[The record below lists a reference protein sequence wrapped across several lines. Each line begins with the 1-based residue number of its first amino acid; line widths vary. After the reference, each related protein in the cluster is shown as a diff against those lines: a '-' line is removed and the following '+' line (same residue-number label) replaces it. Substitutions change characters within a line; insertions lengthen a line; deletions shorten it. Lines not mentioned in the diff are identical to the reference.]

1 MALSMTALG
10 YGEMPLC
17 SPTHPQRPLLAR
29 LDGLRFSYGATQVFN
44 DLTLALPA
52 GLTLVRG
59 AESCGKSTL
68 LRLLGGALRPEQ
80 GALEWLWIDSAQS
93 PLDATQRDIYWI
105 DPRDERHDA
114 ESARTYFSQLQV
126 RHSRFS
132 FATLDALVRDLG
144 LSEHL
149 EKPLYTLSTGSKRK
163 VWLAGAFA
171 SHCRLT
177 LIDEPFAAL
186 DQRSVA
192 CVRNWL
198 NRVAGDT
205 ECAWVMADY
214 AAPEGVAITHQV
226 ALDA

>member
-1 MALSMTALG
+1 
-10 YGEMPLC
+10 MPQPAP
-17 SPTHPQRPLLAR
+17 SPPARTPLASAQSV
-29 LDGLRFSYGATQVFN
+29 RFSYGATPVFEN
-44 DLTLALPA
+44 LDLAIPA
-52 GLTLVRG
+52 GLTLLHG
-59 AESCGKSTL
+59 GESCGKSTL
-68 LRLLGGALRPEQ
+68 LRLLGGALKPEE
-80 GALEWLWIDSAQS
+80 GAIKWLWMDSAQS
-93 PLDATQRDIYWI
+93 PIDATQHDIYWI
-105 DPRDERHDA
+105 DPREERHDA
-114 ESARTYFSQLQV
+114 DSARTYFDQLRV

-149 EKPLYTLSTGSKRK
+149 EKPLYMLSTGSKRK

-171 SHCRLT
+171 SRCRLT

-205 ECAWVMADY
+205 ECAWVIADY
-214 AAPEGVAITHQV
+214 AAPEGVAVTHQV

>member
-1 MALSMTALG
+1 
-10 YGEMPLC
+10 MPL
-17 SPTHPQRPLLAR
+17 SPSTHPKRAPVAR
-29 LDGLRFSYGATQVFN
+29 VNGLRFSYGATRIF
-44 DLTLALPA
+44 DGLTLAIPA
-52 GLTLVRG
+52 GLTLVQG
-59 AESCGKSTL
+59 GESCGKSTL
-68 LRLLGGALRPEQ
+68 LRLLGGALKPQE
-80 GALEWLWIDSAQS
+80 GSVEWLWIDSAQS
-93 PLDATQRDIYWI
+93 PQNSSQRDIYWI

-114 ESARTYFSQLQV
+114 DSARTYFEQLRA

-132 FATLDALVRDLG
+132 FPTLDALVHDLG

-149 EKPLYTLSTGSKRK
+149 EKPLYMLSTGSERK

-205 ECAWVMADY
+205 DCAWVMADY
-214 AAPEGVAITHQV
+214 AAPAGVVLTHQV